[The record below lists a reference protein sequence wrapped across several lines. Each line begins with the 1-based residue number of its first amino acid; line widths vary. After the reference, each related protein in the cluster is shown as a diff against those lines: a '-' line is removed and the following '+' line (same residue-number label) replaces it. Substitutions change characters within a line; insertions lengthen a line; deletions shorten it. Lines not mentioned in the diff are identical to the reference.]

1 MKTVAK
7 MTKRSYQ
14 DDINLFHYL
23 NDQTKN
29 LKDCIIVWLDLQL
42 CAKPYHID
50 KLRSVVNYLKIFDNT
65 DVCRDYIST
74 IKQEQIFLIISGQ
87 TGKHIIP
94 LVHNLSQLNSI
105 YKYIV

>member
-65 DVCRDYIST
+65 DV
-74 IKQEQIFLIISGQ
+74 
-87 TGKHIIP
+87 
-94 LVHNLSQLNSI
+94 
-105 YKYIV
+105 